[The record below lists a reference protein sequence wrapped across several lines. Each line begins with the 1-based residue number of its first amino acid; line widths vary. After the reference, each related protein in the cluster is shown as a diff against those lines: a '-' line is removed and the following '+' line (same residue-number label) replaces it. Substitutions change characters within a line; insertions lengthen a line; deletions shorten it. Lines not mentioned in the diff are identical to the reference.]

1 MFQALQL
8 LMYYF
13 VGSELGVTNVLQR
26 HFDWASNSLYYEEI
40 PHARDPSRAR
50 FFLGAKD
57 AILSAEVSST
67 EFRIYNRLLTSI
79 HRGSKSI

>member
-1 MFQALQL
+1 MQALQL

-40 PHARDPSRAR
+40 PHARDPAR
-50 FFLGAKD
+50 TTFFLGGQD
-57 AILSAEVSST
+57 AILSAEVSQSRVHFDKALIVHFSASRST
-67 EFRIYNRLLTSI
+67 
-79 HRGSKSI
+79 